1 MTPTLS
7 LGPYG
12 APSIEFM
19 PRDIEPLIA
28 LVIETQS
35 PLDKDALGSI
45 YSFVSLD
52 TLDLADNSSG
62 FFRCLEAV
70 CRQVVTGTL
79 TRFDAAK
86 IRASELDGYMRC
98 VGDGSVTSGAR
109 NAAKRFLEFLEANPD
124 HWPSKSVAG

>member
-35 PLDKDALGSI
+35 PLDEDALGSI

-52 TLDLADNSSG
+52 TLDLANNSSG

-70 CRQVVTGTL
+70 CQQVVHVGYISL
-79 TRFDAAK
+79 AHFGFK
-86 IRASELDGYMRC
+86 LPSIKEIDG
-98 VGDGSVTSGAR
+98 
-109 NAAKRFLEFLEANPD
+109 
-124 HWPSKSVAG
+124 